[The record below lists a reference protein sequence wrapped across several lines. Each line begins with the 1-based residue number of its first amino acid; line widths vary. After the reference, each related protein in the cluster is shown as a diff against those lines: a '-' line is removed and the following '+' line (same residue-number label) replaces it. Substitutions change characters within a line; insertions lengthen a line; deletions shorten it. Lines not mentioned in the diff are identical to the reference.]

1 MRILVVNYFY
11 PPVPSNSARWL
22 AMGRHLRERG
32 HEVSILTTDAFGTH
46 PDDAAHG
53 VVRTPD
59 AVTSPGLRR
68 LLRRP
73 PLTTS
78 DGSVPVEK
86 PPPDLLTKVV
96 VPDMYLA
103 SWGPWAIRA
112 AHRLI
117 GERGIDVVVTSTP
130 VESGAVIGRVLA
142 RRVAWLT
149 DLRDPWTFESLR
161 PAFPTAPQRAL
172 DVRMER
178 WALSG
183 ADAVTAVQHASA
195 DDLRERLGLPAV
207 RIPNG
212 WDPGVAPAPGP
223 PAIPIEPGT
232 FRIVHTGMLGGSW
245 GRDPR
250 PFLAAV
256 AAVARERP
264 ELRLVLSGRLTVDEE
279 RVLAGAGLGD
289 RLAHAGQLPRDQAL
303 TLQRSA
309 DLLVAI
315 GSHRRTEAPGKV
327 LEYLG
332 AHAPILVLGPRT
344 ESALVVEETG
354 TGLSV
359 APDDVPAI
367 AAALRRAMDGGME
380 AQRERD
386 PARLAPYTYPA
397 PAIAMEAELEQAR
410 IRAAARGVRGSSA

>member
-32 HEVSILTTDAFGTH
+32 HEVSVLTTDAFGTH

-53 VVRTPD
+53 VVRTHD
-59 AVTSPGLRR
+59 AVSHPALRK

-73 PLTTS
+73 PLTAG

-86 PPPDLLTKVV
+86 PPPGLLTKVV

-103 SWGPWAIRA
+103 SWGPWAIA
-112 AHRLI
+112 AARRLI
-117 GERGIDVVVTSTP
+117 AERGIDVVVTSTP
-130 VESGAVIGRVLA
+130 VESGAVIGRVLSK
-142 RRVAWLT
+142 RVAWLN

-161 PAFPTAPQRAL
+161 PEFPTAPQRAL
-172 DVRMER
+172 DARMER
-178 WALSG
+178 WALGG

-212 WDPGVAPAPGP
+212 WDPEVVPAPGP
-223 PAIPIEPGT
+223 PAIPVEPGT

-256 AAVARERP
+256 ATVARERP
-264 ELRLVLSGRLTVDEE
+264 ELRLVLSGRLTQEE
-279 RVLAGAGLGD
+279 QRLLETAHLHGV
-289 RLAHAGQLPRDQAL
+289 LAHAGQLPRADAL

-315 GSHRRTEAPGKV
+315 GSHRTSEAPGKV

-332 AHAPILVLGPRT
+332 APAPILVLGPRT
-344 ESALVVEETG
+344 ESARIVGETG
-354 TGLSV
+354 TGIAV
-359 APDDVPAI
+359 APDDPEAI
-367 AAALRRAMDGGME
+367 AAAIRQAMDGRIE
-380 AQRERD
+380 APRE
-386 PARLAPYTYPA
+386 PARLEPYTYPA
-397 PAIAMEAELEQAR
+397 PAIAMEGQLEQAR